1 MNFEGKLSVQEI
13 LQTQHFED
21 AKVIGGEAGIHRLI
35 RWVHVL
41 EVTSIQNLLH
51 GNELILSTGVGWKE
65 DHNSFYSLVQQSINA
80 NAAGLC
86 IELGTYISKIPQ
98 KIIDLANS
106 YDFPIIVFFKK
117 VKFIDITQEVHSLLI
132 KKHYQILEDLEE
144 YSSNLNQLLLS
155 PDPHKKILE
164 FLHNYLR
171 VTVFYISNQGEIQV
185 IPRKTPMEQ
194 EKILQALQTGEVT
207 SNLHIAH
214 QSVQA
219 LDHTFADLFIVSER
233 EEITEF
239 DSLILDRS
247 AIALA
252 QSLLRELYIEEQ
264 RKTEEGEWVRT
275 WLAGKNSEEQ
285 IHKYLLE
292 IDPNLRPNGC
302 TVLLCKAENLNK
314 VTSEFNYFKLYTRSI
329 FERKGIFLLT
339 HIEKDTIIFILLNN
353 RKDNDF
359 KYRVQEVIDHLKGSE
374 FIKKQK
380 LSHLEFSVGK
390 FVNNLD
396 YVKSSYHTAKETM
409 SLREKMPNEL
419 LNYFY
424 EDLYIFR
431 LVLAANSQG
440 VLHEFIHDYIGP
452 VLLHD
457 QQNNGELL
465 KTLKVYLQC
474 KGAKKETAEQL
485 HIVRQTLYHR
495 LDRLY
500 ELIGRDFMEPYKRQA
515 IEASISAYEYASAS
529 KFSYEYI
536 SKFKSS

>member
-86 IELGTYISKIPQ
+86 IELGTYITKIPQ

-164 FLHNYLR
+164 FLHDYLK

-219 LDHTFADLFIVSER
+219 LDHTFADLFIISER
-233 EEITEF
+233 DEITEF

-359 KYRVQEVIDHLKGSE
+359 KYRVQEVIEHLKGSE

>member
-13 LQTQHFED
+13 LQTQHFAD
-21 AKVIGGEAGIHRLI
+21 AKVIAGEAGIHRLI

-117 VKFIDITQEVHSLLI
+117 VKFIDITQEIHSLLI

-155 PDPHKKILE
+155 SNPHKKILE
-164 FLHNYLR
+164 FLHDYLK

-185 IPRKTPMEQ
+185 IPKKTPIEQ
-194 EKILQALQTGEVT
+194 EKIFQALQREEVT
-207 SNLHIAH
+207 SSLHSAH

-233 EEITEF
+233 DEITEF

-440 VLHEFIHDYIGP
+440 VLHEFIHDYIGS

>member
-13 LQTQHFED
+13 LQTQHFAD
-21 AKVIGGEAGIHRLI
+21 AKVIAGEAGIHRLI

-117 VKFIDITQEVHSLLI
+117 VKFIDITQEIHSLLI

-155 PDPHKKILE
+155 SNPHKKILE
-164 FLHNYLR
+164 FLHDYLK

-185 IPRKTPMEQ
+185 IPKKTPIEQ
-194 EKILQALQTGEVT
+194 EKIFQALQRDEVT
-207 SNLHIAH
+207 SSLHSAH

-233 EEITEF
+233 DEITEF

>member
-13 LQTQHFED
+13 LQTQHFAD
-21 AKVIGGEAGIHRLI
+21 AKVIAGEAGIHRLI

-117 VKFIDITQEVHSLLI
+117 VKFIDITQEIHSLLI

-155 PDPHKKILE
+155 SNPHKKILE
-164 FLHNYLR
+164 FLHDYLK

-185 IPRKTPMEQ
+185 IPKKTPIEQ
-194 EKILQALQTGEVT
+194 EKIFQALQREEVT
-207 SNLHIAH
+207 SSLHSAH

-233 EEITEF
+233 DEITEF

-329 FERKGIFLLT
+329 FERKG
-339 HIEKDTIIFILLNN
+339 
-353 RKDNDF
+353 
-359 KYRVQEVIDHLKGSE
+359 
-374 FIKKQK
+374 
-380 LSHLEFSVGK
+380 
-390 FVNNLD
+390 
-396 YVKSSYHTAKETM
+396 
-409 SLREKMPNEL
+409 
-419 LNYFY
+419 
-424 EDLYIFR
+424 
-431 LVLAANSQG
+431 
-440 VLHEFIHDYIGP
+440 
-452 VLLHD
+452 
-457 QQNNGELL
+457 
-465 KTLKVYLQC
+465 
-474 KGAKKETAEQL
+474 
-485 HIVRQTLYHR
+485 
-495 LDRLY
+495 
-500 ELIGRDFMEPYKRQA
+500 
-515 IEASISAYEYASAS
+515 
-529 KFSYEYI
+529 
-536 SKFKSS
+536 

>member
-21 AKVIGGEAGIHRLI
+21 AKVIAGEAGIHRLI

-41 EVTSIQNLLH
+41 EVTSIQNLLN

-117 VKFIDITQEVHSLLI
+117 VKFIDITQEIHSLLI
-132 KKHYQILEDLEE
+132 KKHYKILEDLEE

-155 PDPHKKILE
+155 SNPHKKILE
-164 FLHNYLR
+164 FLNDYLK

-185 IPRKTPMEQ
+185 IPKKTPIEQ
-194 EKILQALQTGEVT
+194 EKILQALQREEVT

-233 EEITEF
+233 DEITEF

-359 KYRVQEVIDHLKGSE
+359 KYRVQEVIDHLKESE

-380 LSHLEFSVGK
+380 LSNLEFSVGK

-440 VLHEFIHDYIGP
+440 VLHEFIYDYIGP

-529 KFSYEYI
+529 KFSYKYI

>member
-21 AKVIGGEAGIHRLI
+21 AKVIAGEAGIHRLI

-41 EVTSIQNLLH
+41 EVTSIQNLLN

-117 VKFIDITQEVHSLLI
+117 VKFIDITQEIHSLLI

-155 PDPHKKILE
+155 SNPHKKILE
-164 FLHNYLR
+164 FLYDYLK

-185 IPRKTPMEQ
+185 IPKKTPIEQ
-194 EKILQALQTGEVT
+194 EKILEALQRDEVT
-207 SNLHIAH
+207 SSLHIAH

-233 EEITEF
+233 DEITEF

-247 AIALA
+247 AVALA

-292 IDPNLRPNGC
+292 IEPKLRPNGC

-359 KYRVQEVIDHLKGSE
+359 KYRVQEVIDHLKESE

-380 LSHLEFSVGK
+380 LSNLEFSVGK

>member
-21 AKVIGGEAGIHRLI
+21 AKVIAGEAGIHRLI

-65 DHNSFYSLVQQSINA
+65 DHNSFYSLVQQSIKA

-98 KIIDLANS
+98 KIIDLANT

-117 VKFIDITQEVHSLLI
+117 VKFIDITQEIHSLLI
-132 KKHYQILEDLEE
+132 KKHYQILEDLED

-155 PDPHKKILE
+155 PNPHKRILE
-164 FLHNYLR
+164 FLHDYLK

-185 IPRKTPMEQ
+185 IPKKTPIEQ
-194 EKILQALQTGEVT
+194 EKILQALQTAEVT

-233 EEITEF
+233 NEITEF

-275 WLAGKNSEEQ
+275 WLGGKNSEEQ

-302 TVLLCKAENLNK
+302 AVLLCKAENLNK

-359 KYRVQEVIDHLKGSE
+359 KYRVQEVIDYLKESE

-380 LSHLEFSVGK
+380 LSNLEFSVGK
-390 FVNNLD
+390 FVSNLE

-409 SLREKMPNEL
+409 NLREKMPNEL

-529 KFSYEYI
+529 KFSYKYI

>member
-1 MNFEGKLSVQEI
+1 MNFEGKLSVEEI

-21 AKVIGGEAGIHRLI
+21 AKVIAGEAGIHRLI

-41 EVTSIQNLLH
+41 EVTSIQNLLN

-117 VKFIDITQEVHSLLI
+117 VKFIDITQEIHSLLI

-155 PDPHKKILE
+155 SNPHKKILE
-164 FLHNYLR
+164 FLYDYLK
-171 VTVFYISNQGEIQV
+171 VTVFYISSQGEIQV
-185 IPRKTPMEQ
+185 IPKKTPIEQ
-194 EKILQALQTGEVT
+194 EKILEALQRDEVT
-207 SNLHIAH
+207 SSLHIAH

-233 EEITEF
+233 DEITEF

-247 AIALA
+247 AVALA

-292 IDPNLRPNGC
+292 IEPKLRPNGC

-359 KYRVQEVIDHLKGSE
+359 KYRVQEVIDHLKESE

-380 LSHLEFSVGK
+380 LSNLEFSVGK

>member
-1 MNFEGKLSVQEI
+1 MNFEGKLSVHEI

-21 AKVIGGEAGIHRLI
+21 AKVIAGEAGIHRLI

-41 EVTSIQNLLH
+41 EVTSIQNLLN

-117 VKFIDITQEVHSLLI
+117 VKFIDITQEIHSLLI

-155 PDPHKKILE
+155 SNPHKKILE
-164 FLHNYLR
+164 FLHDYLK

-185 IPRKTPMEQ
+185 IPKKTPIEQ
-194 EKILQALQTGEVT
+194 EKILQALQREEVT
-207 SNLHIAH
+207 SSLHSAH

-233 EEITEF
+233 DEITEF

-339 HIEKDTIIFILLNN
+339 HIERDTIIFILLNN

-500 ELIGRDFMEPYKRQA
+500 ELIGRDFMKPYKRQA

>member
-13 LQTQHFED
+13 LQTQHFAD
-21 AKVIGGEAGIHRLI
+21 AKVIAGEAGIHRLI

-117 VKFIDITQEVHSLLI
+117 VKFIDITQEIHSLLI

-155 PDPHKKILE
+155 SNPHKKILE
-164 FLHNYLR
+164 FLHDYLK

-185 IPRKTPMEQ
+185 IPKKTPIEQ
-194 EKILQALQTGEVT
+194 EKIFQALQREEVT
-207 SNLHIAH
+207 SSLHSAH

-233 EEITEF
+233 DEITEF

>member
-164 FLHNYLR
+164 FLHGYLK

-239 DSLILDRS
+239 ASLILDRS